1 MRQRIKSKVEGQKK
15 EKRFLISPFF
25 FILYSLR
32 SSTRISSP
40 FMITLARVLTLR
52 DRRKAYP

>member
-1 MRQRIKSKVEGQKK
+1 MPKIKRCEQSRRSQVEGQKK
-15 EKRFLISPFF
+15 GETISHFSF
-25 FILYSLR
+25 VI
-32 SSTRISSP
+32 SP